1 MIRLRNR
8 FKVLVIV
15 TLASLI
21 GIAVASTTNVE
32 NKSASNV
39 YAHVSTDVFYPYT
52 EPSLLDN
59 PDSSARYPLPQEG
72 DPQSPLHLKN
82 PSNITTH
89 VEYDPE
95 ANDYLITTRAG
106 GVVISRRYMTF
117 EEYQDWQMDQ
127 LMQKYWSQKTQTVV
141 ATSEDNSNILNQLLP
156 GLSNITGKLDGL
168 LNRDKP
174 LIEIKPSG
182 SAELTF
188 AIVNNKR
195 EDPGIDIS
203 KRSVT
208 NFDFTE
214 NIQVNLNAKIG
225 DIIDFD
231 INHNTQAVFDFE
243 NTVKLKYEGK
253 EDDILQV
260 LEAGDVALPLSTK
273 LIQGSESLFGIR
285 SRLKFG
291 KLTVDAVVSQQ
302 ETESQNIQVQGGAQ
316 TEEFEFKA
324 DQYEENR
331 HFFLAQYFYDNYNNA
346 MATLPV
352 INSKINILKIEVWRT
367 NIGSA
372 VTENRNI
379 LALTDLGERKPSNT
393 IIPQG
398 SSTLPDNYRSN
409 QLFNVL
415 NKNSVR
421 SINNISSY
429 MQSLGMTS
437 GRDFEKVE
445 SARKLSESEYTF
457 NPRLGF
463 ISLNQPL
470 SADQVLAVAFQYQV
484 IGDTTIYQ
492 VGELTTDGVVSPNTL
507 VVKLLKST
515 TVNTRG
521 PLWKLMMKNVYFL
534 KSTQIS
540 PDKFRLNILY
550 EGDEG
555 GVPSGY
561 FADGPKKGIPLIE
574 LFGFDRV
581 DGQQN
586 PYSDGVF
593 DWLDNAASSGGIIQS
608 STGRIYFPYVE
619 PFGKDLRQ
627 LLGDEAAAKKY
638 CFDSLYTLTKTM
650 AQQYPDQ
657 NKYYLEGSYTTAMS
671 GEISLGFNIP
681 QGSVRVTAGGI
692 PLIEDV
698 DYTVDYMMGKVR
710 IINESILNSGTP
722 ISISSESNSFSM
734 MTKTMLGMH
743 LNYEIDPKFNVG
755 ATLMNLSQKPLTAK
769 NNFGDE
775 PISNTMWGIDLNYEH
790 EVPFITKLVDWLPGI
805 QTKEAS
811 VLTLNAEFAH
821 FIPGIANTGDEKGVS
836 YIDDFEG
843 AKSGIDLMGM
853 SYWFLA
859 STPQDVTSS
868 MPLFPET
875 EAGSGLA
882 YGFNRAKLAW
892 YRIDDI
898 FYGSN
903 SPSNITADDRSR
915 PYARRITEQEVF
927 PNKELAA
934 GQTTNIYELNLAYYP
949 SERGPYNY
957 DVVPSQFS
965 AGIAADGS
973 LNNPASRWGGIMRKL
988 DYTDFE
994 TQNIETI
1001 EFWLMDPFI
1010 EEPNHTGG
1018 KLYFNLGDI
1027 SEDILRDGRKSYE
1040 NGLPTNG
1047 EPTNIDTT
1055 IWGRVP
1061 TLQAL
1066 VNAFDNDEAARKYQ
1080 DIGYDG
1086 LNSTDETSFFETYL
1100 ADIAA
1105 QYGTDSPAYQAALSD
1120 PSNDDFTYFRS
1131 TYWDNNDVK
1140 INDRY
1145 KYFNNPEGNS
1155 PVSADNTEG
1164 YTTAATS
1171 NPNVEDINRDNT
1183 LSEAENYY
1191 EYSIDL
1197 TPSKMVIGENYIT
1210 DIQVANNVKLPNG
1223 EITSCKWYQF
1233 KIPIRNP
1240 ERKVGAIEGFQ
1251 SIRFM
1256 RMFMK
1261 GFEDPIILRFATLEL
1276 VYGTWRKYDEDLL
1289 QPGDYP
1295 TGVVENTDLILSTV
1309 NIEENGSR
1317 EPVPYVLPPGIERE
1331 SWYSST
1337 SSYQLNEQSIQLQV
1351 QNLPAGDAR
1360 AIYKNTDFDFRYFKN
1375 LKMFVHAEKLYESDN
1390 LNDGDL
1396 SLFVRI
1402 GTDFTSNYYEYEVP
1416 LKLTPWGTGASDA
1429 YAIWPED
1436 NNVIIDLERLVEVKE
1451 NRNRAIRAGN
1461 TEYTN
1466 SMLYSEYVGNRKY
1479 TVLGTP
1485 NIGSV
1490 RVIMV
1495 GVRNPRKESLMDGN
1509 NMLPKSVIVW
1519 INELRLSDYSSKG
1532 GWAATALART
1542 NLADLGDFSIYGAYT
1557 SAGFGSLS
1565 QSFGDLD
1572 NVNRTDIEMA
1582 LNLELGKFLPDEWGV
1597 KIPMHFDYSN
1607 QIGSPEYNPLDPD
1620 VLLKDDLNTYATKE
1634 QRDSVKA
1641 MTQERLSRTNINFM
1655 NVRKERVAK
1664 PSSGSD
1670 GKDDKHFYDIEN
1682 FNFSYAYSAE
1692 KSQDIDIEY
1701 YNKTQ
1706 HRGGFGYNYSLTP
1719 KAWKPFEKVK
1729 LFQGKNWKIMKDFNL
1744 YYQLKNVMFRTEIF
1758 RNYEETKIR
1767 NKSIGDIIIRP
1778 TYYKQ
1783 FTWDRIYN
1791 VQYDLSKSIR
1801 FTYDATANARIDEPI
1816 GKIDTRTARDSIWES
1831 IGGMGTMQNFS
1842 QSINA
1847 NWDVPIGKLPYLDFL
1862 RMPISY
1868 RTQYTYMGT
1877 TAALARMGSIVEN
1890 SNTFNARAD
1899 AMMETFYKRFKWI
1912 KKAYEQPRPEG
1923 ANRSVRNVPGG
1934 LKADKNKQLQKKN
1947 EETDSVEAA
1956 YKKILREIGYF
1967 GIRFMTGLKTV
1978 SVQYTSSAGTLIPG
1992 FMPEATILGMDNSN
2006 NWAPGLPFV
2015 LGAQGDVIDF
2025 LLQND
2030 YLSKDSLMNTPHE
2043 QKTNTILAIQASLE
2057 PIRDMKL
2064 DITFA
2069 QNRTT
2074 NSSFYYK
2081 YDPMLGYVDG
2091 PISPMNNGS
2100 FSSTIW
2106 TFSTAFTDSDELFA
2120 KFVENRNIM
2129 AQRYAMANPDP
2140 RTDELVY
2147 DTMANAYFPFG
2158 YNSSSQQVLL
2168 SAFLATYTGTD
2179 AKDIGLSPFT
2189 KFPLP
2194 NWSLTYNGLNK
2205 IKWLQK
2211 WFANIAMSHRYASTY
2226 SIGNYYSDARIAG
2239 ADAYDY
2245 GIEYILN
2252 DISGNFI
2259 PKETIEQVQI
2269 SEQFSPL
2276 IKIDVTTVNNIQA
2289 NFEIRKNR
2297 TLSMSFANN
2306 QLTETTRDALVLGL
2320 GYRFKDVAFSLKTA
2334 ERTINLKSDVVVRA
2348 DITRNINRTMLRQVD
2363 QNVSQVSSGS
2373 EVWTIGISAEYSLTT
2388 NLTIRAFFESTIN
2401 TPFISNSYPNSTT
2414 RGGLTARFSF

>member
-1 MIRLRNR
+1 M
-8 FKVLVIV
+8 VLVA
-15 TLASLI
+15 TSLAGFVI
-21 GIAVASTTNVE
+21 ASTMDNSDKGSIPEFPLLNFVDDDEHINV
-32 NKSASNV
+32 S
-39 YAHVSTDVFYPYT
+39 
-52 EPSLLDN
+52 DN
-59 PDSSARYPLPQEG
+59 PDTSARYPLPQQG
-72 DPQSPLHLKN
+72 DASSPLHLKN
-82 PSNITTH
+82 PSNITTT
-89 VEYDPE
+89 VEYNSE
-95 ANDYLITTRAG
+95 SNDYVLITKVG
-106 GVVISRRYMTF
+106 DVVIDRKYMTF

-127 LMQKYWSQKTQTVV
+127 LMQKYWQQKTQ
-141 ATSEDNSNILNQLLP
+141 SEAKPTESNDNMLNQLLP
-156 GLSNITGKLDGL
+156 GLSNITSKLDGL
-168 LNRDKP
+168 LNSNKP
-174 LIEIKPSG
+174 LIEINPSG

-225 DIIDFD
+225 DIINFD

-260 LEAGDVALPLSTK
+260 LEAGNVSLPLQTK

-285 SRLKFG
+285 SKLKFG
-291 KLTVDAVVSQQ
+291 KLTVDAVVSNQ
-302 ETESQNIQVQGGAQ
+302 ETESQNMQVQGGAQ
-316 TEEFEFKA
+316 TEEFQFKA

-331 HFFLAQYFYDNYNNA
+331 HFFLAQYFYDNYNKA
-346 MATLPV
+346 MSTLPV
-352 INSKINILKIEVWRT
+352 INSNINILKIEVWRT

-379 LALTDLGERKPSNT
+379 LALTDLGEKNVSNH
-393 IIPQG
+393 IIPSS
-398 SSTLPDNYRSN
+398 SSTLPDNYKSN
-409 QLFNVL
+409 LLFNVL
-415 NKNSVR
+415 DKNSIR

-429 MQSLGMTS
+429 MQSLGMVS
-437 GRDFEKVE
+437 GKDFEKVE

-470 SADQVLAVAFQYQV
+470 SSDQVLAVAFQYQV
-484 IGDTTIYQ
+484 IGDSTIYQ
-492 VGELTTDGVVSPNTL
+492 VGELTTDGVVSPNTM

-540 PDKFRLNILY
+540 SEKFRLNILY

-555 GVPSGY
+555 GIPSGY
-561 FADGPKKGIPLIE
+561 FAEGPKKGISLIE
-574 LFGFDRV
+574 LFGLDRV

-586 PYSDGVF
+586 PYPDGVF

-608 STGRIYFPYVE
+608 SSGRIYFPYVE
-619 PFGKDLRQ
+619 PFGKDLRE
-627 LLGDEAAAKKY
+627 LLGDEKAAKKY

-681 QGSVRVTAGGI
+681 RGSVRVTAGGI

-743 LNYEIDPKFNVG
+743 LNYEFDPKFNVG

-775 PISNTMWGIDLNYEH
+775 PISNTMWGLDLNYEH

-811 VLTLNAEFAH
+811 VLTINAEFAH
-821 FIPGIANTGDEKGVS
+821 FLPGIANTGDEKGVS

-843 AKSGIDLMGM
+843 AKSSIDLLGV
-853 SYWFLA
+853 SYWHLS
-859 STPQDVTSS
+859 STPQDVSSS
-868 MPLFPET
+868 MPMFPET
-875 EAGSGLA
+875 APSSGLA
-882 YGFNRAKLAW
+882 YGYNRAKLAW

-903 SPSNITADDRSR
+903 SPINITAEDRSK

-934 GQTTNIYELNLAYYP
+934 GQTTNIYELNLAFYP
-949 SERGPYNY
+949 SEKGPYNY
-957 DVVPSQFS
+957 DVSPTPFS
-965 AGIAADGS
+965 AGIAVDGS
-973 LNNPASRWGGIMRKL
+973 LNDPTSRWGGIMRKL

-1040 NGLPTNG
+1040 NGLPTDG
-1047 EPTNIDTT
+1047 VVDNIDTT

-1061 TLQAL
+1061 VLQAL

-1086 LNSTDETSFFETYL
+1086 LNSTDEATFFENYL

-1105 QYGTDSPAYQAALSD
+1105 VHGTGSPAYIAAATD

-1145 KYFNNPEGNS
+1145 KYYNNSEGNS

-1171 NPNVEDINRDNT
+1171 SPNVEDINRDNT

-1197 TPSKMVIGENYIT
+1197 IPSKMVIGENYIT
-1210 DIQVANNVKLPNG
+1210 DIQVANNIKLPNG
-1223 EITSCKWYQF
+1223 EVTSCKWYQF

-1240 ERKVGAIEGFQ
+1240 ERKVGSINGYQ

-1261 GFEDPIILRFATLEL
+1261 EFSDPIILRFATLEL

-1295 TGVVENTDLILSTV
+1295 TGVVEDANFTISTV

-1337 SSYQLNEQSIQLQV
+1337 SSYQLNEQSIQIQV
-1351 QNLPAGDAR
+1351 ENLSSGDAR
-1360 AIYKNTDFDFRYFKN
+1360 AIYKNSDFDFRYFKN
-1375 LKMFVHAEKLYESDN
+1375 LKMFVHAEKMFEADN
-1390 LNDGDL
+1390 LKDDDL

-1402 GTDFTSNYYEYEVP
+1402 GTDFTNNYYEYELP
-1416 LKLTPWGTGASDA
+1416 LKLTDWGVGLSDP
-1429 YAIWPED
+1429 YAIWPQD
-1436 NNVIIDLERLVEVKE
+1436 NNVLVDLEKLVKVKE
-1451 NRNRAIRAGN
+1451 NRNRAIRSGN
-1461 TEYTN
+1461 SQHTAST
-1466 SMLYSEYVGNRKY
+1466 MYSEYVGDRKY
-1479 TVLGTP
+1479 SVLGSP

-1490 RVIMV
+1490 RVLMV
-1495 GVRNPRKESLMDGN
+1495 GVRNPKKETLTDGN
-1509 NMLPKSVIVW
+1509 DMLPKSVIVW
-1519 INELRLSDYSSKG
+1519 INELRLSDYSGKG

-1542 NLADLGDFSIYGAYT
+1542 NLADIGDFSIYGAYT
-1557 SAGFGSLS
+1557 TAGFGSLS
-1565 QSFGDLD
+1565 QGYADLD
-1572 NVNRTDIEMA
+1572 KVNRSDIEMA
-1582 LNLELGKFLPDEWGV
+1582 LNLELGKFLPEKWGL

-1620 VLLKDDLNTYATKE
+1620 VLLYDDLDTYSTKE

-1641 MTQERLSRTNINFM
+1641 MTQEKLTRTNLNFM
-1655 NVRKERVAK
+1655 NVRREKVGK
-1664 PSSGSD
+1664 PDASG
-1670 GKDDKHFYDIEN
+1670 KVQKRFYDIDN
-1682 FNFSYAYSAE
+1682 FNFSYAYSSE

-1719 KAWKPFEKVK
+1719 KPWKPFDKIK
-1729 LFQGKNWKIMKDFNL
+1729 TFQHKNWKLVKDFNL
-1744 YYQLKNVMFRTEIF
+1744 YYQLKSVMFRTEMF
-1758 RNYEETKIR
+1758 RNYEESKIR
-1767 NKSIGDIIIRP
+1767 NKSVGDIIINP
-1778 TYYKQ
+1778 TFYKQ

-1791 VQYDLSKSIR
+1791 IQYDLSKSIR
-1801 FTYDATANARIDEPI
+1801 FTYDATANARVDEPI

-1831 IGGMGTMQNFS
+1831 IGGLGTMQNFR

-1847 NWDVPIGKLPYLDFL
+1847 SWDVPINKLPYLDFL
-1862 RMPISY
+1862 RIPLSY
-1868 RTQYTYMGT
+1868 RTQYSYMGT
-1877 TAALARMGSIVEN
+1877 TAALARMGSVIEN
-1890 SNTFNARAD
+1890 STTFTARGD
-1899 AMMETFYKRFKWI
+1899 AMLDNFYKKFSWI
-1912 KKAYEQPRPEG
+1912 KKAYQQQPSNSQFERG
-1923 ANRSVRNVPGG
+1923 SKNR
-1934 LKADKNKQLQKKN
+1934 KNAFDISNSARVENKTS
-1947 EETDSVEAA
+1947 EVDSTETAF
-1956 YKKILREIGYF
+1956 KKIMREIGYF
-1967 GIRFMTGLKTV
+1967 SVRFITGVKSI
-1978 SVQYTSSAGTLIPG
+1978 SVQYTNTAGTLIPG
-1992 FMPEATILGMDNSN
+1992 FMPEATIFGLDNN
-2006 NWAPGLPFV
+2006 NQWAPGLGFV
-2015 LGAQGDVIDF
+2015 LGGQGSIIDF
-2025 LLQND
+2025 LLDNN
-2030 YLSKDSLMNTPHE
+2030 YLSTDTLMNTAHE
-2043 QKTNTILAIQASLE
+2043 QKSNSILAMQASLE
-2057 PIRDMKL
+2057 PIRDLKIEL
-2064 DITFA
+2064 TFA
-2069 QNRTT
+2069 QNTST
-2074 NSSFYYK
+2074 NSSAYYK
-2081 YDPMLGYVDG
+2081 YNSNLGYVDG
-2091 PISPMNNGS
+2091 PITPMANGS
-2100 FSSTIW
+2100 YTSTVW
-2106 TFSTAFTDSDELFA
+2106 LFSTAFMESDDLFA
-2120 KFVENRNIM
+2120 TFIENRNLI
-2129 AQRYAMANPDP
+2129 AHRYAEANPDP
-2140 RTDELVY
+2140 MTDNLVY
-2147 DTMANAYFPFG
+2147 DTMANAFFPYG

-2168 SAFLATYTGTD
+2168 SAFLATYMGKD
-2179 AKDIGLSPFT
+2179 AKSIQLSPFF

-2194 NWSLTYNGLNK
+2194 NWSINYNGLSK

-2211 WFANIAMSHRYASTY
+2211 WFTNVAMSHRYASTY
-2226 SIGNYYSDARIAG
+2226 TVGNFYTDPRIANV
-2239 ADAYDY
+2239 AAYDY
-2245 GIEYILN
+2245 GVETILN

-2259 PKETIEQVQI
+2259 PKESIEQVQLT
-2269 SEQFSPL
+2269 EQFSPL
-2276 IKIDVTTVNNIQA
+2276 IKIDMQMVNNIQA

-2306 QLTETTRDALVLGL
+2306 QLTETVRDAIVVGL
-2320 GYRFKDVAFSLKTA
+2320 GYRFKDVAFSLKTSDK
-2334 ERTINLKSDVVVRA
+2334 TINLKSDVIVRA
-2348 DITRNINRTMLRQVD
+2348 DITRNINKTVLRQVD
-2363 QNVSQVSSGS
+2363 QNVSQISAGS
-2373 EVWTIGISAEYSLTT
+2373 EVWTIGISGEYALTT
-2388 NLTIRAFFESTIN
+2388 NLTLRAFFESTIN
-2401 TPFISNSYPNSTT
+2401 TPYISNSYPNSTT
-2414 RGGLTARFSF
+2414 KGGITARFSF

>member
-1 MIRLRNR
+1 MYNKLKNRLS
-8 FKVLVIV
+8 KILIAIV
-15 TLASLI
+15 VVSFVSITI
-21 GIAVASTTNVE
+21 ASTSENTN
-32 NKSASNV
+32 NSASNI
-39 YAHVSTDVFYPYT
+39 YSFEDIDYIYT
-52 EPSLLDN
+52 TSIPN
-59 PDSSARYPLPQEG
+59 PDSSLHYPLPQEG
-72 DPQSPLHLKN
+72 GPESPLHLKN
-82 PSNITTH
+82 PSNITTT
-89 VEYDPE
+89 VEYKPE
-95 ANDYLITTRAG
+95 TNDYLITTQAG
-106 GVVISRRYMTF
+106 GVIISRRYMTF
-117 EEYQDWQMDQ
+117 DEYQDWQMDQ
-127 LMQKYWSQKTQTVV
+127 LMQKYWSQQKKSAIQPN
-141 ATSEDNSNILNQLLP
+141 ENGDNILNQLLP
-156 GLSNITGKLDGL
+156 GLSNITGKLDNM
-168 LNRDKP
+168 LNQGKP
-174 LIEIKPSG
+174 LVEINPSG

-195 EDPGIDIS
+195 EDPGIDIN

-243 NTVKLKYEGK
+243 NKVKLKYEGK

-260 LEAGDVALPLSTK
+260 LEAGDVSLPLQTK

-285 SRLKFG
+285 SKLKFG
-291 KLTVDAVVSQQ
+291 KLTVDAVVSNQ
-302 ETESQNIQVQGGAQ
+302 ETESQNMQVQGGAQ

-346 MATLPV
+346 MSTLPV

-379 LALTDLGERKPSNT
+379 LALTDLGERKPSNPQ
-393 IIPQG
+393 IPQG
-398 SSTLPDNYRSN
+398 NSTLPDNYRSN
-409 QLFNVL
+409 MMFNVL
-415 NKNSVR
+415 DKNAVR

-429 MQSLGMTS
+429 MQNLGMTS
-437 GRDFEKVE
+437 GKDYEKVE
-445 SARKLSESEYTF
+445 SARRLSESEYTF

-470 SADQVLAVAFQYQV
+470 SSDQVLAVAFQYQV
-484 IGDTTIYQ
+484 IGDSTIYQ

-540 PDKFRLNILY
+540 QEKFRLNILY

-561 FADGPKKGIPLIE
+561 YTDGPKKGIPLIE
-574 LFGFDRV
+574 LFGLDRV

-586 PYSDGVF
+586 PYPDGVF

-619 PFGKDLRQ
+619 PFGKDLRA
-627 LLGDEAAAKKY
+627 LLGDNEAAKKY

-775 PISNTMWGIDLNYEH
+775 PISNTMWGVDLNYEH
-790 EVPFITKLVDWLPGI
+790 EVPFITKMVDWLPGI
-805 QTKEAS
+805 QTKEMS
-811 VLTLNAEFAH
+811 TLTINAEFAH

-836 YIDDFEG
+836 YIDDFEA
-843 AKSGIDLMGM
+843 AKSSIDLMGV
-853 SYWFLA
+853 SYWNLA
-859 STPQDVTSS
+859 STPQDVNTPK
-868 MPLFPET
+868 PLFPET
-875 EAGSGLA
+875 AADSKLA

-898 FYGSN
+898 FYSSN
-903 SPSNITADDRSR
+903 SPSNITVDDKSY
-915 PYARRITEQEVF
+915 PYSRRITEQEVF

-934 GQTTNIYELNLAYYP
+934 GQATNIYELNLAYYP

-957 DVVPSQFS
+957 DVAQSSYS
-965 AGIAADGS
+965 AGANSDGT
-973 LNNPASRWGGIMRKL
+973 LKNPASRWGGIMRKL

-1001 EFWLMDPFI
+1001 EFWVMDPFI
-1010 EEPNHTGG
+1010 ENPNHTGG

-1040 NGLPTNG
+1040 NGLPTS
-1047 EPTNIDTT
+1047 EEVTNVDTT

-1066 VNAFDNDEAARKYQ
+1066 VNAFDNNEDSRKYQ

-1086 LNSTDETSFFETYL
+1086 LNSNDEASFFETYL
-1100 ADIAA
+1100 NNIANIFGA
-1105 QYGTDSPAYQAALSD
+1105 DSPIYQVALND
-1120 PSNDDFTYFRS
+1120 PSNDDYTYFRS
-1131 TYWDNNDVK
+1131 TRWDNEDVK

-1171 NPNVEDINRDNT
+1171 NPNIEDINRDNT
-1183 LSEAENYY
+1183 LSETENYY

-1197 TPSKMVIGENYIT
+1197 DPTKMVIGENYIT
-1210 DIQVANNVKLPNG
+1210 DIQVANNIKLPNG

-1240 ERKVGAIEGFQ
+1240 ERKVGSIDGFQ
-1251 SIRFM
+1251 SIRFV

-1261 GFEDPIILRFATLEL
+1261 DFEEPIILRFATLEL

-1337 SSYQLNEQSIQLQV
+1337 SSYQLNEQSIQMSV
-1351 QNLPAGDAR
+1351 QNLASGDAR
-1360 AIYKNTDFDFRYFKN
+1360 AIYKNTDYDFRYFKN
-1375 LKMFVHAEKLYESDN
+1375 LKMFVHAEKMFETDYINDN
-1390 LNDGDL
+1390 DL

-1416 LKLTPWGTGASDA
+1416 LKLTPWGTGSSDQ

-1436 NNVIIDLERLVEVKE
+1436 NNVIIDLEKLVEVKE
-1451 NRNRAIRAGN
+1451 NRNKAMRSGN
-1461 TEYTN
+1461 SDYTN
-1466 SMLYSEYVGNRKY
+1466 STLYSEYHGNRKY

-1495 GVRNPRKESLMDGN
+1495 GIRNPKKESLTDGN
-1509 NMLPKSVIVW
+1509 NMLPKSIIVW

-1542 NLADLGDFSIYGAYT
+1542 NLADLGDFSVYGAYT

-1565 QSFGDLD
+1565 QSFADLK
-1572 NVNRTDIEMA
+1572 NVNQTNFELA
-1582 LNLELGKFLPDEWGV
+1582 LNLELGKLLPENWGV
-1597 KIPMHFDYSN
+1597 KLPMHFDYSN

-1620 VLLKDDLNTYATKE
+1620 VLLYDDLETYSTKE
-1634 QRDSVKA
+1634 QKDSIKA

-1655 NVRKERVAK
+1655 NVRKERINK
-1664 PSSGSD
+1664 S
-1670 GKDDKHFYDIEN
+1670 KENKTHFYDIEN
-1682 FNFSYAYSAE
+1682 FNFSYAYSSE

-1706 HRGGFGYNYSLTP
+1706 HRGGFGYNYTLTP
-1719 KAWKPFEKVK
+1719 KAWKPFDKVK
-1729 LFQGKNWKIMKDFNL
+1729 LFQHKNWKILKELNL
-1744 YYQLKNVMFRTEIF
+1744 YYQLKNVMFRTEMF
-1758 RNYEETKIR
+1758 RNYEETKLR
-1767 NKSIGDIIIRP
+1767 NKSSGDIILRP

-1791 VQYDLSKSIR
+1791 IQYDLTKNLR
-1801 FTYDATANARIDEPI
+1801 LTYDATANARIDEPI

-1831 IGGMGTMQNFS
+1831 IGNMGTMQNFN

-1847 NWDVPIGKLPYLDFL
+1847 NWDVPINKLPYLDFL
-1862 RMPISY
+1862 RMPLSY

-1877 TAALARMGSIVEN
+1877 TAALARMGSTIEN
-1890 SNTFNARAD
+1890 SSTFTARGD
-1899 AMMETFYKRFKWI
+1899 AMMDNFYKKFKFI
-1912 KKAYEQPRPEG
+1912 KKAYEQPNQKQETRPRKNDK
-1923 ANRSVRNVPGG
+1923 AG
-1934 LKADKNKQLQKKN
+1934 LNLKGRDPKMKEKEDVADST
-1947 EETDSVEAA
+1947 EESAF
-1956 YKKILREIGYF
+1956 KKIMREVGYF
-1967 GIRFMTGLKTV
+1967 GIRFATGLK
-1978 SVQYTSSAGTLIPG
+1978 SASIQYTYTAGTLIPG
-1992 FMPEATILGMDNSN
+1992 FMPEATIFGLDNSN
-2006 NWAPGLPFV
+2006 KWAPGLGFV
-2015 LGAQGDVIDF
+2015 LGGQGDIIDF

-2030 YLSKDSLMNTPHE
+2030 YLSTDSLMNTPHE
-2043 QKTNTILAIQASLE
+2043 VKSNTILAIQASLE
-2057 PIRDMKL
+2057 PIRDMKI

-2069 QNRTT
+2069 QNKA
-2074 NSSFYYK
+2074 SDGSFYYK
-2081 YDPMLGYVDG
+2081 YDNNLGYVNG
-2091 PISPMNNGS
+2091 PITPMNTGNYT
-2100 FSSTIW
+2100 STVW
-2106 TFSTAFTDSDELFA
+2106 MFSTAFTESDELFA

-2129 AQRYAMANPDP
+2129 AQRYANINPDP
-2140 RTDELVY
+2140 LTDEMIY
-2147 DTMANAYFPFG
+2147 DTMANAYFPGG

-2168 SAFLATYTGTD
+2168 SAFLATYTGKD
-2179 AKDIGLSPFT
+2179 AKEIGLSPFFN
-2189 KFPLP
+2189 FPLP
-2194 NWSLTYNGLNK
+2194 NWSISYNGLNK

-2211 WFANIAMSHRYASTY
+2211 WFTNIAMSHRYSSTY
-2226 SIGNYYSDARIAG
+2226 TIGNYYTDARIANI
-2239 ADAYDY
+2239 ANYDY
-2245 GIEYILN
+2245 GIETILN

-2259 PKETIEQVQI
+2259 PKESIEQVQLT
-2269 SEQFSPL
+2269 EQFSPL
-2276 IKIDVTTVNNIQA
+2276 IKLDMSMKNNVQA

-2306 QLTETTRDALVLGL
+2306 QLTETTRDAIVIGA
-2320 GYRFKDVAFSLKTA
+2320 GYRFKDVAFSFKTA
-2334 ERTINLKSDVVVRA
+2334 DRTVNLKSDIVLRA
-2348 DITRNINRTMLRQVD
+2348 DITRNINKTMLRQVD
-2363 QNVSQVSSGS
+2363 QNISQVSSGS
-2373 EVWTIGISAEYSLTT
+2373 EVWTIGVSAEYSLTQ
-2388 NLTIRAFFESTIN
+2388 NLTVRAFFESTIN
-2401 TPFISNSYPNSTT
+2401 TPYISNSYPNATT
-2414 RGGLTARFSF
+2414 KGGLTARFSF